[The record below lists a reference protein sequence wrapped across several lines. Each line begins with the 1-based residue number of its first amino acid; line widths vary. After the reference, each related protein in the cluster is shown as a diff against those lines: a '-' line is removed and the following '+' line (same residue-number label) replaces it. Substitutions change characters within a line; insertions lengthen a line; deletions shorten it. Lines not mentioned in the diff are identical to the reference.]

1 MTRSARLRLPPRA
14 LLARLVGPI
23 VALASLAVVWAQP
36 AVPVDPAGLIAFV
49 DPDGRLALVDP
60 TTGDVRAA
68 SPIGARAGFPLWSS
82 DGNRVAT
89 IVADQA
95 GVRVDVVDVAGGGA
109 TTTVHRAAGRSP
121 IYLDWAPDDRTLAVL
136 VGLPGGG
143 LALDLVDPS
152 AEAGADPPR
161 TLAEGAPFYWDW
173 SRTGRS
179 LLVHVNV
186 GSPNA
191 LAGLTPAAG
200 FDVAR
205 PLPEP
210 AGFQSPALSS
220 DDRLVAYARR
230 DPSGRSVV
238 VVGNPDR
245 PDAIIEPRV
254 LGFRGTAAV
263 AWRPGAAQLAIQRS
277 EAPSAQ
283 PHGPV
288 DLLDVV
294 SGDVRRLSDDLV
306 LASFWSP
313 DGRYLAT
320 LSLVGGGGDRTVA
333 TTSAPSGSAAP
344 SGAAAQLLRVQAPGT
359 ALALKALEVDT
370 GAVRP
375 LGVFTPSPL
384 FLLQYLPFF
393 DQYARSHRLW
403 SPASDALVLPALD
416 DDGVPTLVRFG
427 IDGEARPLVAG
438 DLPAWNVR

>member
-1 MTRSARLRLPPRA
+1 MTRSARLRTPPRA
-14 LLARLVGPI
+14 LVARLATAL
-23 VALASLAVVWAQP
+23 VAAASLATAWAQP
-36 AVPVDPAGLIAFV
+36 AAPVDPAGLIAFV
-49 DPDGRLALVDP
+49 DPDGRLALLDP
-60 TTGDVRAA
+60 DTGAVRPA

-82 DGNRVAT
+82 DGNRVAA

-95 GVRVDVVDVAGGGA
+95 GVRVDVVDVAAGGA
-109 TTTVHRAAGRSP
+109 TTTVHRAGGRSA

-152 AEAGADPPR
+152 VAAGADAPR
-161 TLAEGAPFYWDW
+161 TLATGAPFYWDW

-191 LAGLTPAAG
+191 LAGLTPVTA

-205 PLPEP
+205 PLEEP

-238 VVGNPDR
+238 VVGNPER
-245 PDAIIEPRV
+245 PDAIVEPRV
-254 LGFRGTAAV
+254 VGFRGTAAV
-263 AWRPGAAQLAIQRS
+263 AWRPGAAQLAIQHS
-277 EAPSAQ
+277 ATPSAQ

-294 SGDVRRLSDDLV
+294 SGDVRRLSDDVV

-313 DGRYLAT
+313 DGRFLAT
-320 LSLVGGGGDRTVA
+320 LSLVGGDGDRTVA
-333 TTSAPSGSAAP
+333 ASARP
-344 SGAAAQLLRVQAPGT
+344 GASPAVSTPLARRVQART
-359 ALALKALEVDT
+359 TTLALKVIDVDAET
-370 GAVRP
+370 VRP

-403 SPASDALVLPALD
+403 SPASDALVVPALD

-427 IDGEARPLVAG
+427 VDGDVRPLVPG
-438 DLPAWNVR
+438 DGPAWNVR